1 MKKAERMAV
10 GVSLGAVPII
20 TGLLAGWWSSIPL
33 VPERNV
39 WQGAVAGLLA
49 GALVNLRYLAR
60 WIRRAYSMSWWLW
73 MAIYGFYSVGM
84 LGFFMGV
91 PVFNVALAVPAGVL
105 VGRKLAFD
113 GSDAAGARSSAKKA
127 AAFTAGVLFVVCL
140 ASATVA
146 LNSPSTGADLQG
158 MLSLPFVVTQDMII
172 ALVVCGGLLLLGTD
186 WWVTVKATERAYEFF
201 HDSRRGH
208 V

>member
-1 MKKAERMAV
+1 
-10 GVSLGAVPII
+10 
-20 TGLLAGWWSSIPL
+20 
-33 VPERNV
+33 
-39 WQGAVAGLLA
+39 
-49 GALVNLRYLAR
+49 
-60 WIRRAYSMSWWLW
+60 MSWWLW